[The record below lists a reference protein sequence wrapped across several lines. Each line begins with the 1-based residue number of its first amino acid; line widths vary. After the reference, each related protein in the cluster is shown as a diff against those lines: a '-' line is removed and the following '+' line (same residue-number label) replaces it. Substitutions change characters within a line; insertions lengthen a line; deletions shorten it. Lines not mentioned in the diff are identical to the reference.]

1 MYRKKGLVWRGFGKD
16 SVNNPDTRSEEGIRK
31 FSSASAND
39 FVQRMHEKSMTK
51 GFAIIAAA
59 LVFLVSVC
67 STEAILHFR
76 ASEAAS
82 QKSSAALAFASEL
95 RARTDRELNS
105 VLYLG
110 SGLIS
115 YLAVH
120 NDQTDT
126 TEFNRI
132 LEAVYGYSHHIR
144 NLALAIGYRIAHV
157 YPLAG
162 NQQIIGRDY
171 RDIAAQWPSVQ
182 RAIISRT
189 VVLTGPV
196 NLVQG
201 GTGLIYRAPV
211 FVKDEYWGML
221 STVID
226 IPSLQEAAFKGLDS
240 DRFEFAIRI
249 EEEGSEGRMLYGKP
263 TLFTDKN
270 AVVLDA
276 PTPSGRWIYA
286 VRPTEKS
293 GQALNWA
300 IRGLGWIL
308 ATLATLGVVTVL
320 RQRRELSLLAGFD
333 SLTELPN
340 RRLFDDRLEQ
350 SLRRHQRNGTGLV
363 ATVFID
369 VNDFK
374 SINDRYGHVV
384 GDRVLQTIATRIREE
399 VRLGDTVSRW
409 AGDEYAVI
417 IEDTTEN
424 SVLQLIERL
433 HERINIPFN
442 AGGITLTV
450 GVAIGAAYYPD
461 EAATSADLLAL
472 ADQRMYGNK
481 TRTKRRA
488 EKHERSQA

>member
-1 MYRKKGLVWRGFGKD
+1 MQQL
-16 SVNNPDTRSEEGIRK
+16 
-31 FSSASAND
+31 
-39 FVQRMHEKSMTK
+39 HEKSMGK
-51 GFAIIAAA
+51 GFACFAAT
-59 LVFLVSVC
+59 LVFLVAVC
-67 STEAILHFR
+67 SAEAVLHFR
-76 ASEAAS
+76 AAEAAS

-110 SGLIS
+110 SGLIG
-115 YLAVH
+115 YLAVR
-120 NDQTDT
+120 NEQTDAG
-126 TEFNRI
+126 EFNRI
-132 LEAVYGYSHHIR
+132 LETVYGYSHHIR
-144 NLALAIGYRIAHV
+144 NLALAVGYRISHV

-162 NQQIIGRDY
+162 NEQTIGLDY
-171 RDIAAQWPSVQ
+171 RNVPAQWPSVQ
-182 RAIISRT
+182 RAIISRA

-211 FVKDEYWGML
+211 FVKDQYWGML

-226 IPSLQEAAFKGLDS
+226 IPSLQEAAFRGLDS
-240 DRFEFAIRI
+240 ARFDFAIRI
-249 EEEGSEGRMLYGKP
+249 EEEGSDGRMLYGSPK
-263 TLFTDKN
+263 LFADKS

-276 PTPSGRWIYA
+276 PTPSGRWTYA
-286 VRPTEKS
+286 VRPKERS
-293 GQALNWA
+293 SQALNWA

-308 ATLATLGVVTVL
+308 AILAGLSVLTVL

-333 SLTELPN
+333 SLTALPN

-350 SLRRHQRNGTGLV
+350 SLRRYERNGTGLV
-363 ATVFID
+363 ASVFID

-374 SINDRYGHVV
+374 AINDRYGHVV
-384 GDRVLQTIATRIREE
+384 GDRVLQTLATRIREE
-399 VRLGDTVSRW
+399 VRVGDTVSRW
-409 AGDEYAVI
+409 AGDEYALI

-433 HERINIPFN
+433 HERIEEAFDV
-442 AGGITLTV
+442 GGIPLTV

-472 ADQRMYGNK
+472 ADQRMYDNK
-481 TRTKRRA
+481 TRTKHRA
-488 EKHERSQA
+488 EKH